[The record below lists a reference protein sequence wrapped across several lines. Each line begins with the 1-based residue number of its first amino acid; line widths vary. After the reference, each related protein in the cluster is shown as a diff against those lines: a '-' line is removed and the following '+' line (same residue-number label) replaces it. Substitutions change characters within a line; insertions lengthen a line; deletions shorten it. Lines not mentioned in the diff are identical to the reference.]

1 MITDSSGNKIES
13 DKAKEQKEAEIQEAV
28 DKNEENVGLQVARM
42 RTGHLLLVMSEV
54 ANRRLGAM
62 AYLKRLETAKIEQGI
77 VGDAP
82 EILAMYGE
90 VAKIEAEVQGL
101 VGVFNARFQDRD
113 QIFADNNGV
122 ELYSDDEFFGRP
134 LDMAPEGAKA

>member
-1 MITDSSGNKIES
+1 MITDASGKEIKS
-13 DKAKEQKEAEIQEAV
+13 DKAKEQEDAEG
-28 DKNEENVGLQVARM
+28 DKNQEKVGMQVVRM
-42 RTGHLLLVMSEV
+42 RTGHLLLVMAEV

-62 AYLKRLETAKIEQGI
+62 AYLKRLEEAKIQQKV
-77 VGDAP
+77 VGEAP
-82 EILAMYGE
+82 EIIAMYGE

-101 VGVFNARFQDRD
+101 VAVFNARFQDRD

-122 ELYSDDEFFGRP
+122 ELYTDDEFFGRP

>member
-1 MITDSSGNKIES
+1 MITDAKGNEIKS
-13 DKAKEQKEAEIQEAV
+13 DRAKEHDEAAD
-28 DKNEENVGLQVARM
+28 DKNQEKVGLQVARM
-42 RTGHLLLVMSEV
+42 RTGHLLLVMAEV

-62 AYLKRLETAKIEQGI
+62 AYLKRLEEAKIKQKV

-82 EILAMYGE
+82 EIIAMYGE

-101 VGVFNARFQDRD
+101 VAVFNARFQDRD
-113 QIFADNNGV
+113 QIFADNHGV

-134 LDMAPEGAKA
+134 LDTAPEGAKA